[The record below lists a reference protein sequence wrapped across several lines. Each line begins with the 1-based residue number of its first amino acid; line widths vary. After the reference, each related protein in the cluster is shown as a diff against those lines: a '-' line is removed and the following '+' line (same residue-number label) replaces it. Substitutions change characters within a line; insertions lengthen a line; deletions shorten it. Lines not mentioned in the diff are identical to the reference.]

1 MTPFRF
7 KLSMSALMVASTLA
21 LTACDAQVSI
31 DTTDSPHTKKAV
43 TAKDANTFI
52 TNTEKEL
59 TALYLESSRAEWIY
73 ANFITH

>member
-43 TAKDANTFI
+43 TAKD
-52 TNTEKEL
+52 L
-59 TALYLESSRAEWIY
+59 
-73 ANFITH
+73 